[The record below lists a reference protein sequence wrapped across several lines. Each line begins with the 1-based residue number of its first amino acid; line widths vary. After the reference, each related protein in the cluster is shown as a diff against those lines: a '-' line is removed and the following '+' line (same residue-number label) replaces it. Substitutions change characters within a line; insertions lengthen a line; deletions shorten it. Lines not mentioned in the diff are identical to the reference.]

1 MSELIRVLVANHHPL
16 IRRGL
21 TTLIASEPGMESV
34 GDSTTAGV
42 DLMVQTDLFQPDV
55 IIMDIKT
62 FYQDDFK
69 AVRQLKTSRP
79 HIRILVLSGL
89 EDNYVYPVKQISYL
103 PFDASSTALVEA
115 IRQAYQGKGFPFPAT
130 ATDSMIH

>member
-1 MSELIRVLVANHHPL
+1 M
-16 IRRGL
+16 
-21 TTLIASEPGMESV
+21 
-34 GDSTTAGV
+34 
-42 DLMVQTDLFQPDV
+42 DV
-55 IIMDIKT
+55 TT
-62 FYQDDFK
+62 FYQNNFQV
-69 AVRQLKTSRP
+69 VRQIKETCP